1 MLSQKVT
8 LSEAGAN
15 GSFGA
20 RRTFADNIGDAPKN
34 IMSVASFNIRAAVA
48 GDAAAC
54 AATAYAAHARVSAVH
69 NFPPELPTLEVAT
82 RFIRSK
88 LENPRCRGYV
98 AEKDGYVVGSVFV
111 TAVDDCPAGA
121 IGPLTVEPAH
131 EGGVGAALMQEA
143 VTEAARMGIVQLRLI
158 QSPTHLRSLALYT
171 KAGFDLREPLLVV
184 TNTVLTHA
192 VDNSGLRRAT
202 LGDDSDCG
210 CLCRR
215 VYAASHE
222 RWS

>member
-1 MLSQKVT
+1 
-8 LSEAGAN
+8 
-15 GSFGA
+15 
-20 RRTFADNIGDAPKN
+20 
-34 IMSVASFNIRAAVA
+34 MSVASFNIRAAVA

-131 EGGVGAALMQEA
+131 EGGVGAALM
-143 VTEAARMGIVQLRLI
+143 ARGSHRSCAYEYRTA
-158 QSPTHLRSLALYT
+158 SPDPIAHPLA
-171 KAGFDLREPLLVV
+171 F
-184 TNTVLTHA
+184 
-192 VDNSGLRRAT
+192 SGALHEGGVRFARALARRHQHC
-202 LGDDSDCG
+202 SHP
-210 CLCRR
+210 RR
-215 VYAASHE
+215 
-222 RWS
+222 R